1 MNENWTLTFTAVLSR
16 LCRGISLR
24 VGFFI
29 IQVSASTGFDP
40 SWSSLC
46 HLGICSGTNLRLRRL
61 VPNFYGNLRLAGAQT
76 VWLLHFMLQ
85 MYTTQ
90 QKTSIL
96 NNNHPTK
103 NNTMVEP
110 VAGLVAR
117 L

>member
-1 MNENWTLTFTAVLSR
+1 MPLSKVEELTDTFIN
-16 LCRGISLR
+16 RGYLKPARSLLR
-24 VGFFI
+24 
-29 IQVSASTGFDP
+29 TGFDP

>member
-1 MNENWTLTFTAVLSR
+1 MKKAILKWVDGLNLDTAA
-16 LCRGISLR
+16 
-24 VGFFI
+24 F
-29 IQVSASTGFDP
+29 APWETGFDP

-110 VAGLVAR
+110 VAGLAAQ